1 MINKNPNAV
10 FKALPQRGNLSQE
23 IEHFLLFCSNSC
35 CPQIQTEGP
44 SHVTLLGKDLQL
56 PEG

>member
-1 MINKNPNAV
+1 M
-10 FKALPQRGNLSQE
+10 FKALPQRGNLCQE

-44 SHVTLLGKDLQL
+44 SHVTLLGEDLQV